1 MQLFV
6 IRILVFV
13 HLLNAGNNFSVSTR
27 LLVNNSPSY
36 IMDMTMNKKL
46 LALAISGAVFGTQAV
61 AVELYNEDGTTF
73 SVGGHVSVAVGDV
86 NSDDRLNSDDI
97 GVESVSPRIN
107 FGATHDLGNGF
118 TADAKG
124 EWALNMLD
132 GGEESFT
139 TRLGYVGL
147 SHDDYG
153 RAAVGTQWAPY
164 YNVAGVAD
172 MPIAFAND
180 FIYEDHGNLGTG
192 RGEEMVSY
200 GNAIDFGNAGSL
212 NAAVAWQGR
221 KVSDEEYNKIGS
233 ENKYGNRAQIALNY
247 SIADVTANY
256 AYNTGDVTFG
266 TGANVGTGS
275 KTADSHVLSATY
287 GSYGAEGIYLAGV
300 YAMNNYMNSGKF
312 GVISES
318 TAIELLASYALSNSL
333 NLSVNYE
340 AVEDDKLSDTVFATT
355 ALQAE
360 YNFTSQFVGFAG
372 YQFDLQGSGVYKE
385 KADDQWLLGAR
396 YYL

>member
-1 MQLFV
+1 
-6 IRILVFV
+6 
-13 HLLNAGNNFSVSTR
+13 
-27 LLVNNSPSY
+27 
-36 IMDMTMNKKL
+36 MTMNKKL

-86 NSDDRLNSDDI
+86 NSDDRINDDDI
-97 GVESVSPRIN
+97 GVETVSPRIN
-107 FGATHDLGNGF
+107 FGATHELGNGF

-139 TRLGYVGL
+139 TRLGYVGV

-153 RAAVGTQWAPY
+153 RTAVGTQWAPY
-164 YNVAGVAD
+164 YSVAGVAD

-200 GNAIDFGNAGSL
+200 SNALDFGNAGSL
-212 NAAVAWQGR
+212 GLGVAWQGR
-221 KVSDEEYNKIGS
+221 KAADSNE
-233 ENKYGNRAQIALNY
+233 YGNRGQVALNY
-247 SIADVTANY
+247 AIAGFTANY
-256 AYNTGDVTFG
+256 AYNTGDVTYN
-266 TGANVGTGS
+266 AVSGS
-275 KTADSHVLSATY
+275 KTADSHVVSATY
-287 GSYGAEGIYLAGV
+287 GSYGAEGLYLAGV
-300 YAMNNYMNSGKF
+300 YAMNNYMNSATVGSF
-312 GVISES
+312 TGVLEES
-318 TAIELLASYALSNSL
+318 VAIELLASYALSNSL

-340 AVEDDKLSDTVFATT
+340 AVEDDKNSETVYSTT

-372 YQFDLQGSGVYKE
+372 YQFDLQGSGIYK
-385 KADDQWLLGAR
+385 KDADDQWLLGAR

>member
-1 MQLFV
+1 
-6 IRILVFV
+6 
-13 HLLNAGNNFSVSTR
+13 
-27 LLVNNSPSY
+27 
-36 IMDMTMNKKL
+36 MNKKL

-86 NSDDRLNSDDI
+86 NSDDRISEDDI

-132 GGEESFT
+132 GGDESFT
-139 TRLGYVGL
+139 TRLGYIGL
-147 SHDDYG
+147 THEDFG
-153 RAAVGTQWAPY
+153 RGVVGTQWAPY

-180 FIYEDHGNLGTG
+180 FIYDDHGNLGTG

-212 NAAVAWQGR
+212 NVGVAWQGR
-221 KVSDEEYNKIGS
+221 KTDKVSDTNT
-233 ENKYGNRAQIALNY
+233 NKYGNRAQIALNY
-247 SIADVTANY
+247 AIADFTANY

-266 TGANVGTGS
+266 NIGGGS
-275 KTADSHVLSATY
+275 KTADSNVVSATY
-287 GSYGAEGIYLAGV
+287 GSYGSEGLFLAGV
-300 YAMNNYMNSGKF
+300 YAMNNYMNSSA
-312 GVISES
+312 GVALEE
-318 TAIELLASYALSNSL
+318 TVAVELLASYALSNSL

-340 AVEDDKLSDTVFATT
+340 AVEDDKNSETVYSTS

>member
-1 MQLFV
+1 M
-6 IRILVFV
+6 
-13 HLLNAGNNFSVSTR
+13 
-27 LLVNNSPSY
+27 NNSPSY

-86 NSDDRLNSDDI
+86 NSGDRLNEDDI

-132 GGEESFT
+132 GGDESFT

-180 FIYEDHGNLGTG
+180 FIYDDHGNLGTG

-212 NAAVAWQGR
+212 SAAVAWQGR
-221 KVSDEEYNKIGS
+221 KADKVTANTQNE
-233 ENKYGNRAQIALNY
+233 YGNRGQIALNY
-247 SIADVTANY
+247 AIADVTANY
-256 AYNTGDVTFG
+256 AYNTGDVNYVT
-266 TGANVGTGS
+266 VPGS

-287 GSYGAEGIYLAGV
+287 GSYGAEGLYLAGV
-300 YAMNNYMNSGKF
+300 YAMNNYMNSAKVGSASI
-312 GVISES
+312 VLEE
-318 TAIELLASYALSNSL
+318 TVAIELLASYALSNSL

-340 AVEDDKLSDTVFATT
+340 AVEDDKNSETVFSTT

-372 YQFDLQGSGVYKE
+372 YQFDLQGSGAYK
-385 KADDQWLLGAR
+385 KDADDQWLMGAR

>member
-1 MQLFV
+1 
-6 IRILVFV
+6 
-13 HLLNAGNNFSVSTR
+13 
-27 LLVNNSPSY
+27 
-36 IMDMTMNKKL
+36 MNKKL

-86 NSDDRLNSDDI
+86 NSADRQNSDDI
-97 GVESVSPRIN
+97 GVETVSPRIN
-107 FGATHDLGNGF
+107 FGATHELGNGF

-139 TRLGYVGL
+139 TRLGYVGV

-200 GNAIDFGNAGSL
+200 ANAIDFGNAGSL
-212 NAAVAWQGR
+212 GLGVAWQGR
-221 KVSDEEYNKIGS
+221 KVESTGLLTQNE
-233 ENKYGNRAQIALNY
+233 YGNRGQIALNY
-247 SIADVTANY
+247 SIADFTANY
-256 AYNTGDVTFG
+256 AYNGGDVNYSG
-266 TGANVGTGS
+266 VSGS
-275 KTADSHVLSATY
+275 KTADSHVVSATY
-287 GSYGAEGIYLAGV
+287 GSYGSEGLFLAGV
-300 YAMNNYMNSGKF
+300 YAMNNYMNTGNKQ
-312 GVISES
+312 ILEES
-318 TAIELLASYALSNSL
+318 VAIELLASYALSNSL

-340 AVEDDKLSDTVFATT
+340 AVEDDKMSETVYSTT

>member
-1 MQLFV
+1 
-6 IRILVFV
+6 
-13 HLLNAGNNFSVSTR
+13 
-27 LLVNNSPSY
+27 
-36 IMDMTMNKKL
+36 MNKKL

-86 NSDDRLNSDDI
+86 NSADRLNEDDI
-97 GVESVSPRIN
+97 GVETVSPRIN

-132 GGEESFT
+132 GGDESFT

-147 SHDDYG
+147 SHDDFG

-164 YNVAGVAD
+164 YSVAGVAD

-180 FIYEDHGNLGTG
+180 FIYDDHGNLGTG

-221 KVSDEEYNKIGS
+221 KADGANE
-233 ENKYGNRAQIALNY
+233 YGNRGQIALNY
-247 SIADVTANY
+247 AIADFTANY
-256 AYNTGDVTFG
+256 AYNTGDVTY
-266 TGANVGTGS
+266 ALQGS
-275 KTADSHVLSATY
+275 QTADSHVLSATY
-287 GSYGAEGIYLAGV
+287 GSYGAEGLYLAGV
-300 YAMNNYMNSGKF
+300 YAMNNYMNSAKVGSAS
-312 GVISES
+312 VVLEE
-318 TAIELLASYALSNSL
+318 TVAIELLASYALSNSL

-340 AVEDDKLSDTVFATT
+340 AVEDDKNSETVYSTS

-372 YQFDLQGSGVYKE
+372 YQFDLQGSGSYKD

>member
-1 MQLFV
+1 
-6 IRILVFV
+6 
-13 HLLNAGNNFSVSTR
+13 
-27 LLVNNSPSY
+27 
-36 IMDMTMNKKL
+36 MNKKL

-86 NSDDRLNSDDI
+86 NSDDRQNSDDI
-97 GVESVSPRIN
+97 GVETVSPRIN
-107 FGATHDLGNGF
+107 FGATHELGNGF

-132 GGEESFT
+132 GGEQSFT
-139 TRLGYVGL
+139 TRLGYVGV
-147 SHDDYG
+147 SHDDLG

-164 YNVAGVAD
+164 YSVAGVAD

-212 NAAVAWQGR
+212 NVGVAWQGR
-221 KVSDEEYNKIGS
+221 KADTID
-233 ENKYGNRAQIALNY
+233 YGNRGQIALNY
-247 SIADVTANY
+247 SIADFTANY
-256 AYNTGDVTFG
+256 AYNTGDVDYVV
-266 TGANVGTGS
+266 AGS
-275 KTADSHVLSATY
+275 QTADSHVVSATY
-287 GSYGAEGIYLAGV
+287 GSYGAEGLYLAGV
-300 YAMNNYMNSGKF
+300 YAMNNYMNSGNNQ
-312 GVISES
+312 ILEES
-318 TAIELLASYALSNSL
+318 VAIELLASYALSNSL

-340 AVEDDKLSDTVFATT
+340 AVEDDKKSETVYSTT

-372 YQFDLQGSGVYKE
+372 YQFDLQGSGEYKE

>member
-1 MQLFV
+1 
-6 IRILVFV
+6 
-13 HLLNAGNNFSVSTR
+13 
-27 LLVNNSPSY
+27 
-36 IMDMTMNKKL
+36 MNKKL

-86 NSDDRLNSDDI
+86 NSDDRQNSDDI
-97 GVESVSPRIN
+97 GVETVSPRIN
-107 FGATHDLGNGF
+107 FGATHELGNGF

-132 GGEESFT
+132 GGDQSFT

-221 KVSDEEYNKIGS
+221 KTDKVSDTNT
-233 ENKYGNRAQIALNY
+233 NKYGNRAQIALNY
-247 SIADVTANY
+247 AIADFTANY

-266 TGANVGTGS
+266 NIGGGS
-275 KTADSHVLSATY
+275 KTADSNVVSATY
-287 GSYGAEGIYLAGV
+287 GSYGSEGLFLAGV
-300 YAMNNYMNSGKF
+300 YAMNNYMNSSA
-312 GVISES
+312 GVALEE
-318 TAIELLASYALSNSL
+318 TVAVELLASYALSNSL

-340 AVEDDKLSDTVFATT
+340 AVEDDKMSETVFATT

>member
-1 MQLFV
+1 
-6 IRILVFV
+6 
-13 HLLNAGNNFSVSTR
+13 
-27 LLVNNSPSY
+27 
-36 IMDMTMNKKL
+36 MNKKL

-86 NSDDRLNSDDI
+86 NSGDRLNEDDI

-132 GGEESFT
+132 GGDESFT

-180 FIYEDHGNLGTG
+180 FIYDDHGNLGTG

-212 NAAVAWQGR
+212 SAAVAWQGR
-221 KVSDEEYNKIGS
+221 KADKVTANTQNE
-233 ENKYGNRAQIALNY
+233 YGNRGQIALNY
-247 SIADVTANY
+247 VIADVTANY
-256 AYNTGDVTFG
+256 AYNTGDVNYVT
-266 TGANVGTGS
+266 VPGS

-287 GSYGAEGIYLAGV
+287 GSYGAEGLYLAGV
-300 YAMNNYMNSGKF
+300 YAMNNYMNSAKVGSASI
-312 GVISES
+312 VLEE
-318 TAIELLASYALSNSL
+318 TVAIELLASYALSNSL

-340 AVEDDKLSDTVFATT
+340 AVEDDKNSETVFSTT

-372 YQFDLQGSGVYKE
+372 YQFDLQGSGAYK
-385 KADDQWLLGAR
+385 KDADDQWLMGAR

>member
-1 MQLFV
+1 MC
-6 IRILVFV
+6 IRD
-13 HLLNAGNNFSVSTR
+13 R
-27 LLVNNSPSY
+27 
-36 IMDMTMNKKL
+36 
-46 LALAISGAVFGTQAV
+46 VFGTQAV

-86 NSDDRLNSDDI
+86 NSDDRLGSDDI

-107 FGATHDLGNGF
+107 FGATHELGNGF

-132 GGEESFT
+132 GGDESFT
-139 TRLGYVGL
+139 TRLGYIGL

-212 NAAVAWQGR
+212 SAAVAWQGR
-221 KVSDEEYNKIGS
+221 KADVND
-233 ENKYGNRAQIALNY
+233 YGNRGQIALNY
-247 SIADVTANY
+247 AIADFTVNY
-256 AYNTGDVTFG
+256 AYNTGDVDY
-266 TGANVGTGS
+266 VGVSGS
-275 KTADSHVLSATY
+275 KTADSNVLSATY
-287 GSYGAEGIYLAGV
+287 GSYGAEGLYL
-300 YAMNNYMNSGKF
+300 
-312 GVISES
+312 
-318 TAIELLASYALSNSL
+318 SL
-333 NLSVNYE
+333 IHI
-340 AVEDDKLSDTVFATT
+340 
-355 ALQAE
+355 
-360 YNFTSQFVGFAG
+360 
-372 YQFDLQGSGVYKE
+372 
-385 KADDQWLLGAR
+385 
-396 YYL
+396 

>member
-1 MQLFV
+1 M
-6 IRILVFV
+6 
-13 HLLNAGNNFSVSTR
+13 
-27 LLVNNSPSY
+27 NNSPSY

-86 NSDDRLNSDDI
+86 NSGDRLNEDDI

-118 TADAKG
+118 IADAKG

-132 GGEESFT
+132 GGDESFT

-212 NAAVAWQGR
+212 SAAVAWQGR
-221 KVSDEEYNKIGS
+221 KSDSTGLFTKNE
-233 ENKYGNRAQIALNY
+233 YGNRGQIALNY
-247 SIADVTANY
+247 AIADFTANY
-256 AYNTGDVTFG
+256 AFNSGDVNYSG
-266 TGANVGTGS
+266 VSGS
-275 KTADSHVLSATY
+275 KTADSHVVSATY
-287 GSYGAEGIYLAGV
+287 GSYGAEGLYLAGV
-300 YAMNNYMNSGKF
+300 YAMNGYMNSYKGD
-312 GVISES
+312 VLEE
-318 TAIELLASYALSNSL
+318 TVAIELLASYALSNSL

-340 AVEDDKLSDTVFATT
+340 AVEDDKMSETVYSTT

-372 YQFDLQGSGVYKE
+372 YQFDLQGSGSTYKE

>member
-1 MQLFV
+1 
-6 IRILVFV
+6 
-13 HLLNAGNNFSVSTR
+13 
-27 LLVNNSPSY
+27 
-36 IMDMTMNKKL
+36 MNKKL

-86 NSDDRLNSDDI
+86 NSSDRQNSDDI

-107 FGATHDLGNGF
+107 FGATHELGNGF

-132 GGEESFT
+132 GGDESFT

-164 YNVAGVAD
+164 YSVSGVAD

-180 FIYEDHGNLGTG
+180 FIYDDHGNLGTG

-200 GNAIDFGNAGSL
+200 ANALDFGDAGTL
-212 NAAVAWQGR
+212 GLGVAWQGR
-221 KVSDEEYNKIGS
+221 KADTVKYNNTVTLDN
-233 ENKYGNRAQIALNY
+233 EYGNRAQIALNY
-247 SIADVTANY
+247 NIADFSVNY
-256 AYNTGDVTFG
+256 AYNTGDVNYQG
-266 TGANVGTGS
+266 IGS
-275 KTADSHVLSATY
+275 KTADSNVVSATY
-287 GSYGAEGIYLAGV
+287 GSYGSGLYLAGV
-300 YAMNNYMNSGKF
+300 YAMNNYMNKS
-312 GVISES
+312 S
-318 TAIELLASYALSNSL
+318 TTGPLEETTAVELLAAYALSNSL

-372 YQFDLQGSGVYKE
+372 YQFDLQGSGMYKD

>member
-1 MQLFV
+1 
-6 IRILVFV
+6 
-13 HLLNAGNNFSVSTR
+13 
-27 LLVNNSPSY
+27 
-36 IMDMTMNKKL
+36 MNKKL

-86 NSDDRLNSDDI
+86 NSADRLSEDDI
-97 GVESVSPRIN
+97 GVETVSPRIN

-132 GGEESFT
+132 GGDESFT

-164 YNVAGVAD
+164 YSVSGVAD

-180 FIYEDHGNLGTG
+180 FIYDDHGNLGTG

-200 GNAIDFGNAGSL
+200 ANALDFGDAGTL
-212 NAAVAWQGR
+212 GLGVAWQGR
-221 KVSDEEYNKIGS
+221 KADTVKYNNTVTLDN
-233 ENKYGNRAQIALNY
+233 EYGNRAQIALNY
-247 SIADVTANY
+247 NIADFSVNY
-256 AYNTGDVTFG
+256 AYNTGDVNYQG
-266 TGANVGTGS
+266 IGS
-275 KTADSHVLSATY
+275 KTADSNVVSATY
-287 GSYGAEGIYLAGV
+287 GSYGSGLYLAGV
-300 YAMNNYMNSGKF
+300 YSMNNYMNKS
-312 GVISES
+312 S
-318 TAIELLASYALSNSL
+318 TTGPLEETTAVELLAAYALSNSL

-372 YQFDLQGSGVYKE
+372 YQFDLQGSGVYKD

>member
-1 MQLFV
+1 
-6 IRILVFV
+6 
-13 HLLNAGNNFSVSTR
+13 
-27 LLVNNSPSY
+27 
-36 IMDMTMNKKL
+36 MNKKL

-86 NSDDRLNSDDI
+86 NSDDRLNEDDI

-132 GGEESFT
+132 GGDESFT

-147 SHDDYG
+147 THDDYG

-212 NAAVAWQGR
+212 SAAVAWQGR
-221 KVSDEEYNKIGS
+221 KADKDNG
-233 ENKYGNRAQIALNY
+233 NDYGNRGQIALNY
-247 SIADVTANY
+247 AIADFTANY
-256 AYNTGDVTFG
+256 AYNTGDVDY
-266 TGANVGTGS
+266 ALAGS
-275 KTADSHVLSATY
+275 QTADSHVLSATY
-287 GSYGAEGIYLAGV
+287 GSYGAEGLYLAGV
-300 YAMNNYMNSGKF
+300 YAMNNYMNSATVGSFTGILK
-312 GVISES
+312 ES
-318 TAIELLASYALSNSL
+318 VAVELLASYALSNSL

-340 AVEDDKLSDTVFATT
+340 AVEDDKNSETVYSTT

-372 YQFDLQGSGVYKE
+372 YQFDLQGSGLYK
-385 KADDQWLLGAR
+385 KDADDQWLMGAR

>member
-1 MQLFV
+1 
-6 IRILVFV
+6 
-13 HLLNAGNNFSVSTR
+13 
-27 LLVNNSPSY
+27 
-36 IMDMTMNKKL
+36 MNKKL

-86 NSDDRLNSDDI
+86 NSDDRLSEDDI
-97 GVESVSPRIN
+97 GVETVSPRIN
-107 FGATHDLGNGF
+107 FGATHELGNGF

-132 GGEESFT
+132 GGDQSFT

-147 SHDDYG
+147 SHDDFG

-164 YNVAGVAD
+164 YSVAGVAD

-180 FIYEDHGNLGTG
+180 FIYDDHGNLGTG

-200 GNAIDFGNAGSL
+200 ANALDFGDAGTL
-212 NAAVAWQGR
+212 GLGVAWQGR
-221 KVSDEEYNKIGS
+221 KADTVKYNDTVTLDN
-233 ENKYGNRAQIALNY
+233 EYGNRAQVALNY
-247 SIADVTANY
+247 NIADFSVNY
-256 AYNTGDVTFG
+256 AYNTGDVNYQG
-266 TGANVGTGS
+266 IGS
-275 KTADSHVLSATY
+275 KTADSNVVSATY
-287 GSYGAEGIYLAGV
+287 GSYGSGLYLAGV
-300 YAMNNYMNSGKF
+300 YAMNNYMNKS
-312 GVISES
+312 S
-318 TAIELLASYALSNSL
+318 TTGPLEETTAVELLAAYALSNSL

-340 AVEDDKLSDTVFATT
+340 AVEDEKLNDTVFSTT

-372 YQFDLQGSGVYKE
+372 YQFDLQGSGTYKA

>member
-1 MQLFV
+1 M
-6 IRILVFV
+6 
-13 HLLNAGNNFSVSTR
+13 
-27 LLVNNSPSY
+27 NNSPSY

-86 NSDDRLNSDDI
+86 NSADRLSEDDI
-97 GVESVSPRIN
+97 GVETVSPRIN

-132 GGEESFT
+132 GGDESFT

-164 YNVAGVAD
+164 YSVSGVAD

-180 FIYEDHGNLGTG
+180 FIYDDHGNLGTG

-200 GNAIDFGNAGSL
+200 ANALDFGDAGTL
-212 NAAVAWQGR
+212 GLGVAWQGR
-221 KVSDEEYNKIGS
+221 KADTVKYNNTVTLDN
-233 ENKYGNRAQIALNY
+233 EYGNRAQIALNY
-247 SIADVTANY
+247 NIADFSVNY
-256 AYNTGDVTFG
+256 AYNTGDVNYQG
-266 TGANVGTGS
+266 IGS
-275 KTADSHVLSATY
+275 KTADSNVVSATY
-287 GSYGAEGIYLAGV
+287 GSYGSGLYLAGV
-300 YAMNNYMNSGKF
+300 YSMNNYMNKS
-312 GVISES
+312 S
-318 TAIELLASYALSNSL
+318 TTGPLEETTAVELLAAYALSNSL

-372 YQFDLQGSGVYKE
+372 YQFDLQGSGMYKD

>member
-1 MQLFV
+1 
-6 IRILVFV
+6 
-13 HLLNAGNNFSVSTR
+13 
-27 LLVNNSPSY
+27 
-36 IMDMTMNKKL
+36 MNKKL
-46 LALAISGAVFGTQAV
+46 LALAISGAVFGTKAV

-86 NSDDRLNSDDI
+86 NSSDRQNSDDI
-97 GVESVSPRIN
+97 GVETVSPRIN
-107 FGATHDLGNGF
+107 FGATHELGNGF
-118 TADAKG
+118 TADVKG

-139 TRLGYVGL
+139 TRLGYVGV

-172 MPIAFAND
+172 MPIAFANE
-180 FIYEDHGNLGTG
+180 FIYDDHGNLGTG

-200 GNAIDFGNAGSL
+200 SNALDFGNAGSL
-212 NAAVAWQGR
+212 DIGVAWQGR
-221 KVSDEEYNKIGS
+221 KTESTGLFTKNE
-233 ENKYGNRAQIALNY
+233 YGNRGQIALNY
-247 SIADVTANY
+247 SIADFTANY
-256 AYNTGDVTFG
+256 AYNGGDVNYAG
-266 TGANVGTGS
+266 VSGS
-275 KTADSHVLSATY
+275 KTADSHVVSATY
-287 GSYGAEGIYLAGV
+287 GSYGSEGLFLAGV
-300 YAMNNYMNSGKF
+300 YAMNNYMNSGK
-312 GVISES
+312 GQILEES
-318 TAIELLASYALSNSL
+318 VAVELLASYALSNSL

-340 AVEDDKLSDTVFATT
+340 AVEDDKMSETVYSTT

>member
-1 MQLFV
+1 
-6 IRILVFV
+6 
-13 HLLNAGNNFSVSTR
+13 
-27 LLVNNSPSY
+27 
-36 IMDMTMNKKL
+36 MNKKL

-86 NSDDRLNSDDI
+86 NSDDRLSEDDI
-97 GVESVSPRIN
+97 GVETVSPRIN

-132 GGEESFT
+132 GGDESFT

-180 FIYEDHGNLGTG
+180 FIYDDHGNLGTG

-200 GNAIDFGNAGSL
+200 ANAVDFGNAGSL
-212 NAAVAWQGR
+212 NVGVAWQGR
-221 KVSDEEYNKIGS
+221 KSDDVSDTNT
-233 ENKYGNRAQIALNY
+233 NKYGNRGQIALNY

-266 TGANVGTGS
+266 NIAGGS
-275 KTADSHVLSATY
+275 KTADSHVVSATY
-287 GSYGAEGIYLAGV
+287 GSYGSEGLFLAGV
-300 YAMNNYMNSGKF
+300 YAMNNYMNSSD
-312 GVISES
+312 GVALEE
-318 TAIELLASYALSNSL
+318 TVAIELLASYALSNSL

-340 AVEDDKLSDTVFATT
+340 AVEDDKKSETVFSTT

-372 YQFDLQGSGVYKE
+372 YQFDLQGSGEYKE

>member
-1 MQLFV
+1 
-6 IRILVFV
+6 
-13 HLLNAGNNFSVSTR
+13 
-27 LLVNNSPSY
+27 
-36 IMDMTMNKKL
+36 MNKKL

-86 NSDDRLNSDDI
+86 NSADRLSEDDI
-97 GVESVSPRIN
+97 GVETVSPRIN

-132 GGEESFT
+132 GGDESFT

-164 YNVAGVAD
+164 YSVSGVAD

-180 FIYEDHGNLGTG
+180 FIYDDHGNLGTG

-200 GNAIDFGNAGSL
+200 ANALDFGDAGTL
-212 NAAVAWQGR
+212 GLGVAWQGR
-221 KVSDEEYNKIGS
+221 KADTVKYNNTVTLDN
-233 ENKYGNRAQIALNY
+233 EYGNRAQIALNY
-247 SIADVTANY
+247 NIADFSVNY
-256 AYNTGDVTFG
+256 AYNTGDVNYQG
-266 TGANVGTGS
+266 IGS
-275 KTADSHVLSATY
+275 KTADSNVVSATY
-287 GSYGAEGIYLAGV
+287 GSYGSGLYLAGV
-300 YAMNNYMNSGKF
+300 YSMNNYMNKS
-312 GVISES
+312 S
-318 TAIELLASYALSNSL
+318 TTGPLEETTAVELLAAYALSNSL

-372 YQFDLQGSGVYKE
+372 YQFDLQGSGMYKD

>member
-1 MQLFV
+1 
-6 IRILVFV
+6 
-13 HLLNAGNNFSVSTR
+13 
-27 LLVNNSPSY
+27 
-36 IMDMTMNKKL
+36 MNKKL

-73 SVGGHVSVAVGDV
+73 SIGGHVSVAVGDV
-86 NSDDRLNSDDI
+86 NSADRINNDDI
-97 GVESVSPRIN
+97 GVETVSPRIN
-107 FGATHDLGNGF
+107 FNATHELGNGF
-118 TADAKG
+118 TADARG

-132 GGEESFT
+132 GGDNAFT

-147 SHDDYG
+147 THDDFG

-164 YNVAGVAD
+164 YSVAGVAD

-180 FIYEDHGNLGTG
+180 FIYDDHGNLGTG

-200 GNAIDFGNAGSL
+200 ANALDFGDAGTL
-212 NAAVAWQGR
+212 GLGVAWQGR
-221 KVSDEEYNKIGS
+221 KADTVKYNDTVTLDN
-233 ENKYGNRAQIALNY
+233 EYGNRAQVALNY
-247 SIADVTANY
+247 NIADFSVNY
-256 AYNTGDVTFG
+256 AYNTGDVKYQG
-266 TGANVGTGS
+266 IGS
-275 KTADSHVLSATY
+275 KTADSNVVSATY
-287 GSYGAEGIYLAGV
+287 GSYGSGLYLAGV
-300 YAMNNYMNSGKF
+300 YGMNNYMNKSSITGPL
-312 GVISES
+312 EET
-318 TAIELLASYALSNSL
+318 TAVELLAAYALSNSL

-340 AVEDDKLSDTVFATT
+340 AVEDEKLNETVFSTT

-372 YQFDLQGSGVYKE
+372 YQFDLQGSGIYKA

>member
-1 MQLFV
+1 M
-6 IRILVFV
+6 
-13 HLLNAGNNFSVSTR
+13 
-27 LLVNNSPSY
+27 NNSPSY

-86 NSDDRLNSDDI
+86 NSDDRLGSDDI

-107 FGATHDLGNGF
+107 FGATHELGNGF

-132 GGEESFT
+132 GGDESFT
-139 TRLGYVGL
+139 TRLGYIGL

-212 NAAVAWQGR
+212 SAAVAWQGR
-221 KVSDEEYNKIGS
+221 KADGLNE
-233 ENKYGNRAQIALNY
+233 YGNRGQIALNY
-247 SIADVTANY
+247 AIADFTVNY
-256 AYNTGDVTFG
+256 AYNTGDVDY
-266 TGANVGTGS
+266 VGVSGS
-275 KTADSHVLSATY
+275 KTADSNVLSATY
-287 GSYGAEGIYLAGV
+287 GSYGAEGLYLAGV
-300 YAMNNYMNSGKF
+300 YAMNNYMNSGN
-312 GVISES
+312 GQILEES
-318 TAIELLASYALSNSL
+318 VAVELLASYALSNSL

-340 AVEDDKLSDTVFATT
+340 AVEDDKMSETVFATT

-385 KADDQWLLGAR
+385 KADDQWLMGAR

>member
-1 MQLFV
+1 
-6 IRILVFV
+6 
-13 HLLNAGNNFSVSTR
+13 
-27 LLVNNSPSY
+27 
-36 IMDMTMNKKL
+36 MNKKL

-86 NSDDRLNSDDI
+86 NSGDRINEDDI
-97 GVESVSPRIN
+97 GVETVSPRIN
-107 FGATHDLGNGF
+107 FGATHELGNGF

-132 GGEESFT
+132 GGDESFT
-139 TRLGYVGL
+139 TRLGYVGV

-164 YNVAGVAD
+164 YSVAGVAD

-200 GNAIDFGNAGSL
+200 SNAIDFGNAGSL
-212 NAAVAWQGR
+212 NVGVAWQGR
-221 KVSDEEYNKIGS
+221 KADEVKYSDLNTSANE
-233 ENKYGNRAQIALNY
+233 YGNRGQIALNY
-247 SIADVTANY
+247 SVAGFSANY
-256 AYNTGDVTFG
+256 AYNTGDVDFG
-266 TGANVGTGS
+266 YLPGGS
-275 KTADSHVLSATY
+275 KTADSHVVSATY
-287 GSYGAEGIYLAGV
+287 GSYGAEGLYLAGV
-300 YAMNNYMNSGKF
+300 YAMNNYMNQASVLGFK
-312 GVISES
+312 GVLEES
-318 TAIELLASYALSNSL
+318 VAIELLASYALSNSL

-340 AVEDDKLSDTVFATT
+340 AVEDDKNSETVYSTT

>member
-1 MQLFV
+1 M
-6 IRILVFV
+6 
-13 HLLNAGNNFSVSTR
+13 
-27 LLVNNSPSY
+27 NNSPSY

-86 NSDDRLNSDDI
+86 NSDDRLNEDDI

-107 FGATHDLGNGF
+107 FGATHELGNGF

-132 GGEESFT
+132 GGDESFT
-139 TRLGYVGL
+139 TRLGYIGL

-153 RAAVGTQWAPY
+153 RAAVGTQWSPY

-180 FIYEDHGNLGTG
+180 FIYDDHGNLGTG

-212 NAAVAWQGR
+212 ALGVAWQGR
-221 KVSDEEYNKIGS
+221 KADKVTVNTQNE
-233 ENKYGNRAQIALNY
+233 YGNRAQIALNY
-247 SIADVTANY
+247 AIADVTANY
-256 AYNTGDVTFG
+256 AYNTGDVDY
-266 TGANVGTGS
+266 VGVSGS
-275 KTADSHVLSATY
+275 KTADSHVVSATY
-287 GSYGAEGIYLAGV
+287 GSYGSEGLFLAGV
-300 YAMNNYMNSGKF
+300 YAMNNYMNSYKGD
-312 GVISES
+312 VLEE
-318 TAIELLASYALSNSL
+318 TVAIELLASYALSNSL

-340 AVEDDKLSDTVFATT
+340 AVEDDKMSETVFSTT

-372 YQFDLQGSGVYKE
+372 YQFDLQGSGAAYKE